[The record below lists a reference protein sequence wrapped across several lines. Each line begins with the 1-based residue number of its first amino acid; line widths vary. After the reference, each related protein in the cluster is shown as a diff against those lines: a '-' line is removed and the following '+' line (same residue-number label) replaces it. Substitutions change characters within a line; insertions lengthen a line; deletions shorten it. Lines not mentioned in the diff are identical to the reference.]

1 MIFLFKGQ
9 LRTAE
14 CTWKG
19 QNPNRCKALM
29 FEKQGDPDMSCLLTF
44 LAPHHHS
51 IIFKHL
57 FKCMVLFCVVSKG
70 QMTYYYYY
78 FYQYNWILLRN
89 NSMIIFFHAGPFN
102 FEEGNPKGS
111 LPKLHLNPYS
121 WSKVR
126 INSTSFI
133 SCVDNLIF

>member
-1 MIFLFKGQ
+1 MIFLFKSQ

-70 QMTYYYYY
+70 QMTYYYYF

-89 NSMIIFFHAGPFN
+89 NSMIIFFFMQGHSILKK
-102 FEEGNPKGS
+102 EIPKEACLSCISIHIVGRRLES
-111 LPKLHLNPYS
+111 ILPLLYRVS
-121 WSKVR
+121 
-126 INSTSFI
+126 II
-133 SCVDNLIF
+133 